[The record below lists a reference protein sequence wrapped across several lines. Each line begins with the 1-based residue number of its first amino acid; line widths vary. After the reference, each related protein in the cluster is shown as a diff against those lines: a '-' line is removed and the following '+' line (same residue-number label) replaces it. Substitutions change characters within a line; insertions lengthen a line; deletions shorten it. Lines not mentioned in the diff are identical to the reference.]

1 MAAAHTCLVLGALVL
16 AACQKSTPQSAKPA
30 PATAAPT
37 SEAREVRTVRVQRED
52 FARTVTAT
60 GELAPFEAATL
71 ATKVA
76 GRLERLDVDVGTRVK
91 LGDPIASIETRDLEL
106 RIATARAQVAAA
118 RARLGLAFEGDEDD
132 VVAQSAPLVRAA
144 QAELDDARRSH
155 ERVVALQKGGVES
168 QASFDTAEARLRTAE
183 SDLQDALEEIQNRR
197 AVLAQRRAELAQAE
211 QALADARITAPF
223 DGAIAER
230 LAGTGDYL
238 AVGAS
243 VARLVR
249 FDPLRVKLTLSE
261 RDAALVEIGQ
271 ALRVRVEGESEP
283 RTARLVRASPQID
296 SRSRT
301 LAVEAELENSDG
313 RVRAGAFARAEI
325 LLGLD
330 QAVSVPLES
339 LVVFAG
345 VEKVLLV
352 RDGAVEERRVTTGR
366 RVDGRVE
373 IVSGLAEG
381 DEVVVAPGNLQGGA
395 RVRTSKD

>member
-1 MAAAHTCLVLGALVL
+1 MAVAHTYLVLGALVL
-16 AACQKSTPQSAKPA
+16 AACQKSTPQTSKTAATTA
-30 PATAAPT
+30 PAG
-37 SEAREVRTVRVQRED
+37 SEAREVRTALAQSER
-52 FARTVTAT
+52 FPRTVTAT

-76 GRLERLDVDVGTRVK
+76 GRLERIDVDVGARVAK
-91 LGDPIASIETRDLEL
+91 GAPIAAIETRDLEL
-106 RIATARAQVAAA
+106 RIATARALVAAA
-118 RARLGLAFEGDEDD
+118 RARLGLSFEGDGDD
-132 VVAQSAPLVRAA
+132 VVAETAPLVRAA
-144 QAELDDARRSH
+144 QAELDDAKRSH
-155 ERVVALQKGGVES
+155 ERIVALQEGGVES

-211 QALADARITAPF
+211 QALADAGITAPF

-238 AVGAS
+238 PVGAS

-261 RDAALVEIGQ
+261 RDAAQVEVGQ

-283 RTARLVRASPQID
+283 RTARIVRASPEID

-301 LAVEAELENSDG
+301 LAVEAELSNPDG

-325 LLGLD
+325 LLGED
-330 QAVSVPLES
+330 EVVAVPLES

-366 RVDGRVE
+366 RLDGRVE
-373 IVSGLAEG
+373 IVSGLAAG

-395 RVRTSKD
+395 RVRTASK